1 MNGKYYESELEQS
14 FIEEFK
20 ECGWTYSHGDQVDR
34 NAEDIIIKNDLL
46 DYLSNRYSLSD
57 NTKEE
62 IVHKIC
68 TEAGKTQYHSL
79 KKVFTL
85 YRDGYDIIMS
95 DEDLKLQQ
103 KGPHTNKCMRV
114 EYIDFENPKN
124 NIFRCI
130 NQYTVQYNSGQDIRI
145 PDILL
150 FVNGIPLVIIELKRP
165 TDVKANIYAAWEQ
178 IHVRYMRD
186 IPHLMKYCA
195 LSCISDAAQTR
206 LGTTYSPYQ
215 YYYAWKMVNEDDN
228 PASPGLQQMMTM
240 IGGAF
245 GTERLLKLI
254 RDYTYF
260 PDDKY
265 NKEQEV
271 ICRYPQFFAT
281 TKLFRY
287 IVKKIKSSKNDGKG
301 GTYFGATGCGKTFT
315 MLFLSRHLQLRAK
328 TSLGS
333 PTIII
338 IVDRDELQNQAM
350 TLFQN
355 SEEFLSCGKVKMIS
369 SRSDLKEELKYRAS
383 GGVLICTIQKFC
395 EEIGLLSER
404 NNIICFSDEAH
415 RTQVNISKEI
425 KVNLSDDI
433 ETKEKEEVSNTYK
446 NLEKEDKS
454 GVEDKWGY
462 AHWLRVAFPNA
473 TFVGFTG
480 TPVKDTIKVF
490 GKVVDKYTMAQSVA
504 DGITVKLKYIP
515 RLARVNL
522 NNQKVK
528 EIEDFYNKCEN
539 EGASKEDIQE
549 SKKNMTRLNHL
560 LGDDER
566 IKRVAADIVHHYEGI
581 VEEKPDVLQKAM
593 VTCSSIPIA
602 WKLYNAIKAIRP
614 EWTEGDVPMLNMVAT
629 RNTKNGKNDDLYKFL
644 GDKAHQQK
652 LEENF
657 KDEKSN
663 FKMVIVVDMWITGFD
678 VRSLTVLYNDKPL
691 QKHTLIQTI
700 SRVNRV
706 FPGKEYGMI
715 VDYIGIHSKMKEAL
729 KMYNGDDIG
738 VSEDD
743 AKLAKAT
750 FDCELGILRDLLDGC
765 DTSDFFG
772 DNPKKRLWALSAAAE
787 FVLAQNIDIEDNDGK
802 KQKKKFSERFSEHV
816 RRLSLAYNICKPLD
830 TDSTYSISDNDSVL
844 AQFFMAI
851 AGYLR
856 KLTSTEHD
864 VESMNARVKNLLEET
879 FKFNKV
885 EEVFGDD
892 KKVITLDDNYI
903 EHLKEIELPN
913 TKFMT
918 IKQLLQRE
926 ISDYSKIN
934 KLKSSEFQE
943 LLDNV
948 VKEYN
953 NRDNFAFVNK
963 VAGETIEEIQKKVN
977 EKINNLSEQLIKLF
991 NDMNADKMKFAE
1003 LGISIEEKAFY
1014 DILVSIRNK
1023 ENFEFPDARCIDLS
1037 RKIKELIDKMEV
1049 NKDWIN
1055 NTSLKNDLAFELSIL
1070 LYKEGY
1076 PPEWDEE
1083 IFKNIMVQVN
1093 NYKKYQI
1100 DA

>member
-1 MNGKYYESELEQS
+1 MNRKYYESELEQT
-14 FIEEFK
+14 FIEEFQ
-20 ECGWTYSHGDQVDR
+20 ECGWTYSHGDAIER
-34 NAEDIIIKNDLL
+34 NAEDIIIKDDLL
-46 DYLSNRYSLSD
+46 NYLSNRYSLSD

-68 TEAGKTQYHSL
+68 TEAGTTQYYSL

-85 YRDGYDIIMS
+85 YRDGYDIVMS
-95 DEDLKLQQ
+95 DEDMRLQG
-103 KGPHTNKCMRV
+103 KGANTNKCMRV
-114 EYIDFENPKN
+114 EYIDFEKPKN
-124 NIFRCI
+124 NIFRCV

-150 FVNGIPLVIIELKRP
+150 FVNGIPMVIVELKRP

-178 IHVRYMRD
+178 IHKRYMRD

-215 YYYAWKMVNEDDN
+215 YYYAWKMVNENDN
-228 PASPGLQQMMTM
+228 PATPGLQQMFTM
-240 IGGAF
+240 IKGAF
-245 GTERLLKLI
+245 GSERLLTLI

-281 TKLFRY
+281 TKLFRH
-287 IVKKIKSSKNDGKG
+287 IVNKIKSSKNDGKG

-333 PTIII
+333 PTIIV

-355 SEEFLSCGKVKMIS
+355 SEEFLSCGNVKMIT
-369 SRSDLKEELKYRAS
+369 SRADLKDELKYRAS

-425 KVNLSDDI
+425 KVTLSDEKGLKEVVVDKSYKQL
-433 ETKEKEEVSNTYK
+433 ET
-446 NLEKEDKS
+446 EDKS

-462 AHWLRVAFPNA
+462 AHWLRIAFPNA

-480 TPVKDTIKVF
+480 TPIKDTIKVF
-490 GKVVDKYTMAQSVA
+490 GNIVDKYTMAQSVA

-522 NNQKVK
+522 NNKKTK
-528 EIEDFYNKCEN
+528 EIEEYYKRCES
-539 EGASKEDIQE
+539 EGASKEDIAE
-549 SKKNMTRLNHL
+549 SKRNMANLNEL

-566 IKRVAADIVHHYEGI
+566 IKRVAADIVHHYESI

-593 VTCSSIPIA
+593 VTCSTIPIA

-629 RNTKNGKNDDLYKFL
+629 RSKNQEKDLWDFL
-644 GDKAHQQK
+644 GDKVHQQK
-652 LEENF
+652 LEESF
-657 KDEKSN
+657 KDEQSN
-663 FKMVIVVDMWITGFD
+663 FKMVIVVNMWITGFD

-750 FDCELGILRDLLDGC
+750 FDCELGVLKDLLDGC

-772 DNPKKRLWALSAAAE
+772 DNPKKRLRALSDASE
-787 FVLAQNIDIEDNDGK
+787 FILAHNSVEDETEGNKKK
-802 KQKKKFSERFSEHV
+802 KQYSEKFSEHV
-816 RRLSLAYNICKPLD
+816 RRMSLAYNICKPLD
-830 TDSTYSISDNDSVL
+830 SDSPYCISDNDCIW
-844 AQFFMAI
+844 AQFLMAI

-856 KLTSTEHD
+856 KMTSTEHD
-864 VESMNARVKNLLEET
+864 VESMNAHVKKLLEET

-885 EEVFGDD
+885 EEVFGNEN
-892 KKVITLDDNYI
+892 KTITLDENYI

-913 TKFMT
+913 TKFLT

-934 KLKSSEFQE
+934 KLKSAEFQE
-943 LLDNV
+943 LLDKV
-948 VKEYN
+948 VDEYN

-963 VAGETIEEIQKKVN
+963 VAGETIEQIQKKVN
-977 EKINNLSEQLIKLF
+977 EKINSLSEKLVKLF

-1014 DILVSIRNK
+1014 DILVDIRNK
-1023 ENFEFPDARCIDLS
+1023 EKFEYSDARCIGLS
-1037 RKIKELIDKMEV
+1037 RKIKGLIDIQDV
-1049 NKDWIN
+1049 HKDWIN
-1055 NTSLKNDLAFELSIL
+1055 NSSLINDLSFELSIL

-1076 PPEWDEE
+1076 PPEWDEDV
-1083 IFKNIMVQVN
+1083 FKKIMEQVN